1 MDVIRYTCDTQNERV
16 FMKTTCKIIRLYN
29 EYVLQGHKPTKVY
42 VDDRIYGNLCREH
55 KIPDG
60 ETISEVY
67 GLKVVFRAGGQNSI
81 DFF

>member
-1 MDVIRYTCDTQNERV
+1 
-16 FMKTTCKIIRLYN
+16 MKTTCKIIRLYN

>member
-42 VDDRIYGNLCREH
+42 VDDRVYGNLCREH